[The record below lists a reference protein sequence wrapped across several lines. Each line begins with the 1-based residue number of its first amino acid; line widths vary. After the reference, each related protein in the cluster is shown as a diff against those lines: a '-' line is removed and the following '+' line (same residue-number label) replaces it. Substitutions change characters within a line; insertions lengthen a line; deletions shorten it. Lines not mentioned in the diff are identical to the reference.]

1 MMFKVEDK
9 GLIFRTSASG
19 GLSFIALA
27 TGREKAEAPG
37 DQCFVCRHE
46 ALF

>member
-1 MMFKVEDK
+1 MMFKVEGK
-9 GLIFRTSASG
+9 GLIVRTKLF
-19 GLSFIALA
+19 LSFVALA

>member
-1 MMFKVEDK
+1 MFKVEDK
-9 GLIFRTSASG
+9 GLIVRTKLF
-19 GLSFIALA
+19 LSFVALA
-27 TGREKAEAPG
+27 TGREKTEVPS